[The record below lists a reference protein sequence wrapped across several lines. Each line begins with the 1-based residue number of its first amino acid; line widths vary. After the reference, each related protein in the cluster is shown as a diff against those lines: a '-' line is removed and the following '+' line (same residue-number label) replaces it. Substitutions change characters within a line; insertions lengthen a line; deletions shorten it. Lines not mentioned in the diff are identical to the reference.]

1 MSGSLPQTLIFG
13 LMMLTAAG
21 YAVATIGMKLSS
33 AAHSWTALTIIALG
47 LAGAAFA
54 EITLLRQASLPMV
67 YLGIVVVET
76 LIVMTYAAWSHE
88 GISAA
93 QIGGAALVL
102 AGFVMVSSNG

>member
-1 MSGSLPQTLIFG
+1 MSGSLPQTLIYG

-33 AAHSWTALTIIALG
+33 VTHSWSAVTIIALG

-54 EITLLRQASLPMV
+54 EIILLRQASLPMV
-67 YLGIVVVET
+67 YLGIIVVET
-76 LIVMTYAAWSHE
+76 LIIMTYAAWTHE
-88 GISAA
+88 GISSA

-102 AGFVMVSSNG
+102 AGFAMVSSQG